1 MARTVTPLS
10 DAKCEAAKPQEK
22 DYKLFDGQGLFLLVK
37 ANGTKTWRFK
47 FTRPDG
53 REGLATF
60 GHYPILSLKAARE
73 RRLEALTLLASG
85 RDPVIEAQQAKIE
98 AAYTRE
104 NTFEALALEWHTTGA
119 RRWSEQ
125 HAVKILRMMEL
136 HLFPSLGKRSVT
148 DLKAR
153 DLLMPLKLVERRNTL
168 ELAKP
173 FAPVPHRHH
182 AYGGTAWGNRLQ
194 PGQ

>member
-1 MARTVTPLS
+1 MP
-10 DAKCEAAKPQEK
+10 
-22 DYKLFDGQGLFLLVK
+22 
-37 ANGTKTWRFK
+37 
-47 FTRPDG
+47 
-53 REGLATF
+53 
-60 GHYPILSLKAARE
+60 
-73 RRLEALTLLASG
+73 
-85 RDPVIEAQQAKIE
+85 QQAKFE
-98 AAYTRE
+98 ASSPRE
-104 NTFEALALEWHTTGA
+104 NPWGALPLVGNTAGA

-136 HLFPSLGKRSVT
+136 HVFPSLGKRSVT